1 MSFCTNMVCI
11 FTWKKWHTNPI
22 LYKVIFILYGYV
34 NNFNIRNTVIYLFL
48 NQRPFK
54 YAEVHLRA
62 HIINA
67 SQPFITI
74 AKKNQR
80 NWLGF
85 FFLSKAEFTYPLRTD
100 RLLNVSFEKLFGFSS
115 EFNEIWWSCSY
126 PCVLTLHQISLNLNE
141 KQKQKKL
148 MTHLIEVKGRWIWPK

>member
-1 MSFCTNMVCI
+1 MVCI
-11 FTWKKWHTNPI
+11 FTRKKCHTNPI

-74 AKKNQR
+74 AKKSKK
-80 NWLGF
+80 LIGIF
-85 FFLSKAEFTYPLRTD
+85 IFLSKAEFTYPLRTD

-115 EFNEIWWSCSY
+115 EFNENW
-126 PCVLTLHQISLNLNE
+126 
-141 KQKQKKL
+141 
-148 MTHLIEVKGRWIWPK
+148 

>member
-1 MSFCTNMVCI
+1 MVCI
-11 FTWKKWHTNPI
+11 FTRKKCHTNPI

-74 AKKNQR
+74 AKKIKEID
-80 NWLGF
+80 WDF
-85 FFLSKAEFTYPLRTD
+85 YFL
-100 RLLNVSFEKLFGFSS
+100 
-115 EFNEIWWSCSY
+115 
-126 PCVLTLHQISLNLNE
+126 
-141 KQKQKKL
+141 
-148 MTHLIEVKGRWIWPK
+148 VKG